1 MRFLILAVLAAAGS
15 AILSLPAAAVPAG
28 PVVGIA
34 SPSDMVTSVRMKRHR
49 KRRSMM
55 SNSQMMK
62 PGASGVNNKTPGA
75 PAGSGGGNG
84 ATGSTAAPSGK

>member
-1 MRFLILAVLAAAGS
+1 MRFLTLAVLAAAGS
-15 AILSLPAAAVPAG
+15 AVLSLPAAAVPAG
-28 PVVGIA
+28 PVAGVS
-34 SPSDMVTSVRMKRHR
+34 SPSDMLTTVRAKRHR
-49 KRRSMM
+49 KKRAMM

-84 ATGSTAAPSGK
+84 ATGSNAAPSGK

>member
-1 MRFLILAVLAAAGS
+1 VS
-15 AILSLPAAAVPAG
+15 
-28 PVVGIA
+28 
-34 SPSDMVTSVRMKRHR
+34 SVRMKRHR